1 MSLRVSLEKEK
12 RQHRHCYSLT
22 ERKSA
27 PQTKVHIHVFP
38 PEQKLNL
45 LETLAL
51 GLRDKQ
57 ETEYEDGRQTPAEYP
72 ESSGLW
78 D

>member
-1 MSLRVSLEKEK
+1 M
-12 RQHRHCYSLT
+12 

-38 PEQKLNL
+38 PEQKLDL
-45 LETLAL
+45 LQTLAL

-57 ETEYEDGRQTPAEYP
+57 EAEYEDGRQTSAEYP

>member
-1 MSLRVSLEKEK
+1 MKSLAVF
-12 RQHRHCYSLT
+12 
-22 ERKSA
+22 
-27 PQTKVHIHVFP
+27 IHVLSP
-38 PEQKLNL
+38 KQKLNL

-57 ETEYEDGRQTPAEYP
+57 ETEHEGGGQAAAEYP

-78 D
+78 DKQTNIS